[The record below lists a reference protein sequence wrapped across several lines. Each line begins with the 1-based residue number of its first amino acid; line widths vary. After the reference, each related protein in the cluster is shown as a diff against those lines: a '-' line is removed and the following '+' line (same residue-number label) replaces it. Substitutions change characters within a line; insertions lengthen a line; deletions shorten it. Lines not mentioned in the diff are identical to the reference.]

1 MKQLSTLLAALI
13 FVSTAAAQDKSPL
26 KDERDKVS
34 YSIGLDIGSTFK
46 KQNMDINPDTL
57 LRGLKDGASDSKPLL
72 NEAEVKATMEAF
84 SKSMR
89 EKQATIQREQGAKN
103 LAAGEKF
110 LEENKGKEG
119 VKTTA
124 SGLQYKVVTE
134 GKGESPKAAD
144 TVSVH
149 YRGTLTSGKEFDSS
163 HSRNAP
169 AVFPVNGVIPGW
181 TEGLQLMKQGSKF
194 QFVIPP
200 KLAYGERGAGGEI
213 GPNET
218 LLFDVELL
226 EVNPTPAPTPEQAT
240 Q

>member
-1 MKQLSTLLAALI
+1 MKQLSTLFAALL

-57 LRGLKDGASDSKPLL
+57 LLGLKHGAAD
-72 NEAEVKATMEAF
+72 
-84 SKSMR
+84 
-89 EKQATIQREQGAKN
+89 QGAKN

-110 LEENKGKEG
+110 LEENKAKEG
-119 VKTTA
+119 VKTTT
-124 SGLQYKVVTE
+124 SGLQYKVITE
-134 GKGESPKAAD
+134 GKGESPKPSD
-144 TVSVH
+144 NVSVH

-163 HSRNAP
+163 YSRNAP
-169 AVFPVNGVIPGW
+169 AIFPVNGVIPGW
-181 TEGLQLMKQGSKF
+181 TEGLQLMKPGSKY

-200 KLAYGERGAGGEI
+200 QLAYGDRGAGGDI

-226 EVNPTPAPTPEQAT
+226 EVNPTPPPAPQPAT
-240 Q
+240 E